1 MINKIYLDMDGVLCN
16 FDKRY
21 HELFNENPKSS
32 REHKLWS
39 NNWTEFVE
47 GNQFVEL
54 DWMPGA
60 RVLLDY
66 VKSTGVPVEILTSS
80 GGSKYHDL
88 VEKQKKEWLIA
99 HGITYKANVVPGRKY
114 KSAYAS
120 PVTILVDDT
129 PDVIDGFN
137 AAGGHGILHKEVG
150 KTLELMK
157 ALLA

>member
-1 MINKIYLDMDGVLCN
+1 MIYLDMDGVLCN

-21 HELFNENPKSS
+21 QELFNENPKIS

-39 NNWTEFVE
+39 TNWTEFVK
-47 GNQFVEL
+47 GNHFVEL

-66 VKSTGVPVEILTSS
+66 VRSTGVPTEILTSS
-80 GGSKYHDL
+80 GGSKYHHL

-99 HGITYKANVVPGRKY
+99 HDIPYKANVVPGRKH
-114 KSAYAS
+114 KSAYATPS
-120 PVTILVDDT
+120 TILVDDT
-129 PDVIDGFN
+129 ADVIDAFN
-137 AAGGHGILHKEVG
+137 AAGGNGILHKDVG

-157 ALLA
+157 ELLAY